1 MTPLPNDLGQGGG
14 GFHGEVA
21 VRVKA
26 LLIQAEALVANF
38 NDLLIKLD
46 DDGALNDSNYA
57 ATLTVS

>member
-1 MTPLPNDLGQGGG
+1 MTPLPNDLGQGGS

-26 LLIQAEALVANF
+26 LLLQAEVLVTNF
-38 NDLLIKLD
+38 NDLLVKLD
-46 DDGALNDSNYA
+46 ADGALNDSDYA